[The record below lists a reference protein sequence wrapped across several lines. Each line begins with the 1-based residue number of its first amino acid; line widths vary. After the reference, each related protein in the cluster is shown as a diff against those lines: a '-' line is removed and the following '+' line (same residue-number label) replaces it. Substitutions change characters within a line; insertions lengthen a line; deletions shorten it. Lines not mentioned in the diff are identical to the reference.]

1 MQRSDAA
8 LDRAGTPVVYIQLHP
23 RRSVSDTAS
32 QFQLWQANTGAL
44 PREVAACLSEGPQRV
59 REESPVTAE
68 CSTCSRQDGN
78 YLGSA
83 TGAAHVALFWQ
94 GFFTC
99 LQNLKACSVQ
109 QRPTLQYINQIFLGW
124 LIASVFCWWIFIF
137 TFFFFSCNT
146 AGPYATERDNGW
158 NLGSPEVSHET
169 HCLHWSHVFINC
181 LIILCISH
189 MEEI

>member
-1 MQRSDAA
+1 MLPCNSSCDKQA
-8 LDRAGTPVVYIQLHP
+8 LELCLGKFAG
-23 RRSVSDTAS
+23 
-32 QFQLWQANTGAL
+32 
-44 PREVAACLSEGPQRV
+44 CLSEAAQRV
-59 REESPVTAE
+59 RKEIPVTAE

-94 GFFTC
+94 GFFKC
-99 LQNLKACSVQ
+99 LQNLKACTVQ

-137 TFFFFSCNT
+137 TCFFFSCNT
-146 AGPYATERDNGW
+146 AGLYATERDNGW
-158 NLGSPEVSHET
+158 NLGSPEVSHKT
-169 HCLHWSHVFINC
+169 HWLHWSHVFINC